1 MSALRALK
9 KLRAGAGQDMDD
21 AERDKLVKELKDARD
36 KLREGKLAKSEMIV
50 KSCRQAGLHTLPESN
65 GILDAILA
73 KGSHKNMVR
82 TVAYDP
88 VSKQLKTCVTKDTY
102 DAANEFIQKGGIE
115 AFRSA
120 SGDLMSVLLDFNTV
134 WNETEKLIKPYVVGT
149 HYKKAEALKYE
160 EGAKKGQ
167 TIMVKGADG
176 NEHPIN
182 SCKASA
188 TEQECYARRTSLAGK
203 AGDACVWMPNF
214 AHLDDQIVNSGVVL
228 ERDWRKLQSDV
239 CVHQGDMPLP
249 MRDATQVDQ
258 TALRS
263 GRQLKVDSTRAMGS
277 SGRMLKLN
285 AKAYEKPRKLPTK
298 GSNPANAEYS
308 TIVPDNVFQLRYP
321 QFSIVTP
328 FGTTK
333 KMPYVF
339 KRVKGQNKKVEKIT
353 TTNDKAEKSASRM
366 QKAVR
371 ARLLQKKD
379 KLPQSVKNK
388 LRKVQERSAEIRVAT
403 KEQLQ
408 YQYSDKREFSK
419 AVEEALEKNPKYVS
433 QTDQED
439 YAVYH
444 LAKAGAFSQADVN
457 ALMSTAQNLGDRGTI
472 AVATD
477 DVSVSQAWTGLFNNT
492 NSGLSSEELDLLK
505 ERLANPYGGDRRT
518 ELNKLDSAQ
527 NLDADSGVKNSNDV
541 YYATQKNDANKLGK
555 LADFLSGGGD
565 TSGKMLPVQMPPR
578 HSAAN
583 DRMFVTFNHGPMD
596 LFGGGLMKD
605 SAPGAHV
612 GEDKAYPKDFE
623 RIKATEANNGKIT
636 VPAAGST
643 NNPQLF
649 FLTRYALLLLK
660 ANTAKYA
667 PMLHNYYAG
676 LRAKNTTNAAAATR
690 GTDLGDLDADTVAW
704 MRAFGSLKTGDGFYG
719 ESDPAKQADAYKL
732 FIKEKLDDTDLDNT
746 SKAINLL
753 LNTPAGAQR
762 NAYDEAN
769 DNDFALN
776 TTTGVKTRETDKM
789 RKYTYDFPV
798 GLANIQLLEAL
809 SLRRAGDDNDESLL
823 VYLFGK
829 QAYTTYDKAPEFIAW
844 ARKQFAKGNGAPV
857 AMSVQGGGTKYDG
870 TNADAAT
877 ALPAFVSTPPFEFP
891 CEYAN
896 ARALNALDKPGDYDT
911 KQFKNDGA
919 VGDAQD
925 PGQTMANIGSGQAAA
940 NIVAGTAKESDRYAA
955 YKQWA
960 AYNKTQMQDIKTIAG
975 LLSKHVSLQAHR
987 AQAFAVIK
995 AVPFVRVNC
1004 PP

>member
-21 AERDKLVKELKDARD
+21 AERDTLVGDLKKARD
-36 KLREGKLAKSEMIV
+36 KLKEGKLAKSEMIV
-50 KSCRQAGLHTLPESN
+50 KSCRQAGLHTMPESN
-65 GILDAILA
+65 GILDALLS

-134 WNETEKLIKPYVVGT
+134 WNETEKLIQPYVVGT
-149 HYKKAEALKYE
+149 HYKKADALKNE
-160 EGAKKGQ
+160 EGKAIEV
-167 TIMVKGADG
+167 TGADG
-176 NEHPIN
+176 KPHPIN
-182 SCKASA
+182 SCEASA

-214 AHLDDQIVNSGVVL
+214 AHLDDQIVNSSVVTKG
-228 ERDWRKLQSDV
+228 DWRDLQSKV

-263 GRQLKVDSTRAMGS
+263 GRQLKPDPNRAMGS

-285 AKAYEKPRKLPTK
+285 AKAYEKPRRLPTK
-298 GSNPANAEYS
+298 GSGGETKAEY
-308 TIVPDNVFQLRYP
+308 TAIVPDNVFQLRYP
-321 QFSIVTP
+321 QFSLVTP

-333 KMPYVF
+333 KMPYVY
-339 KRVKGQNKKVEKIT
+339 KRDKGQNVAVTKIT
-353 TTNDKAEKSASRM
+353 TTTDATGEKLSRL

-371 ARLLQKKD
+371 ARLLRKKD

-388 LRKVQERSAEIRVAT
+388 LRKVQERSTEIRVAT

-408 YQYSDKREFSK
+408 HQYSDKRAFTK
-419 AVEEALEKNPKYVS
+419 AVEEALEANPKYVS

-477 DVSVSQAWTGLFNNT
+477 DTNVAQAWTDLFKST
-492 NSGLSSEELDLLK
+492 NSGLSSDELDLLK
-505 ERLANPYGGDRRT
+505 ERLANPYGGDRRSG
-518 ELNKLDSAQ
+518 LSGSDSAQ
-527 NLDADSGVKNSNDV
+527 ALPSDSGVKNSNDV
-541 YYATQKNDANKLGK
+541 YYATKKSDASKLGK

-596 LFGGGLMKD
+596 LFGGGLMTD
-605 SAPGAHV
+605 SASGAHV
-612 GEDKAYPKDFE
+612 GEDKAYPTDFK
-623 RIKATEANNGKIT
+623 RIKAAEAKSGNIT
-636 VPAAGST
+636 VPAASST
-643 NNPQLF
+643 NPQLF

-660 ANTAKYA
+660 ADTAKYA

-676 LRAKNTTNAAAATR
+676 LRTKNTTNAAI
-690 GTDLGDLDADTVAW
+690 GTIDLGDLDADTVAW
-704 MRAFGSLKTGDGFYG
+704 MRAFGGLAAGAGFYG
-719 ESDPAKQADAYKL
+719 AGGVGGASDGEAAYNL
-732 FIKEKLDDTDLDNT
+732 FIKEKLDDADITVLTNT
-746 SKAINLL
+746 LGNAINLL
-753 LNTPAGAQR
+753 LNSPAGAQR

-769 DNDFALN
+769 NNDFALN
-776 TTTGVKTRETDKM
+776 TTTGVKTRKTDTM
-789 RKYTYDFPV
+789 QKYTYHFPV

-809 SLRRAGDDNDESLL
+809 SLRRAGADNDESLL
-823 VYLFGK
+823 MYLFGNT
-829 QAYTTYDKAPEFIAW
+829 AYTKYEKAPAFIAW

-857 AMSVQGGGTKYDG
+857 AMSKDGTKYDG
-870 TNADAAT
+870 SNADTAT
-877 ALPAFVSTPPFEFP
+877 ALPAFVAPNFEFP

-911 KQFKNDGA
+911 KKFKNDGA
-919 VGDAQD
+919 VGDSTD
-925 PGQTMANIGSGQAAA
+925 TGETMANIDSGEAAA
-940 NIVAGTAKESDRYAA
+940 KIATTPKASDRYAA

-975 LLSKHVSLQAHR
+975 LLPKHVALPKHR

-995 AVPFVRVNC
+995 AVPFAKVQC